1 MVNNFAHV
9 TGGADRNV
17 FGLTAALRDRGHEV
31 ALLATSGPDDVEDQ
45 GAFIYARVT
54 HASRD
59 ELGLVSRVDVAARA
73 LWNPDAAAAMRRL
86 LAEFRP
92 HVVHTHKL
100 YPQLSVAPIVVG
112 ARAGIPIV
120 QTLHDYELLSAG
132 QLDHRGGWVDHDEAK
147 LSYRALNTATFP
159 LRREVYARRVS
170 AWIACSRFVAAQY
183 RTKGISATVLPYFVE
198 SAEAVSPDFSS
209 RRGVVFVGRLSEEK
223 GVLDVID
230 LAELLPSID
239 IAVVGFGPLEGRVAE
254 ASRRLPNLDVVGRLD
269 REGVMSM
276 LRTAR
281 VFLMPSRWQEPGGIA
296 ALEAMSVGTPV
307 VAYETGGLAEY
318 VGDAEGGLVSRR
330 ARRRSL
336 ERAVSYTMT
345 RLAGASAPSVAL
357 RQSAAR
363 TPPNTTFR
371 ASKRST
377 GRCSP
382 DLGARDCT
390 FGSRSGSV
398 LYGPSSRHV
407 LQIAPA
413 NRSAKDLHGEVI
425 QRAGPFPPLP
435 GR

>member
-17 FGLTAALRDRGHEV
+17 FGLTAALRDQGHEV

-183 RTKGISATVLPYFVE
+183 RTKGISATVLPHFVE

-318 VGDAEGGLVSRR
+318 VGDAEGGLVIEASTAALARACGQLHDDEARWGECSKRGVEAIRR
-330 ARRRSL
+330 THAAEHYVPRVEEIYRSL
-336 ERAVSYTMT
+336 
-345 RLAGASAPSVAL
+345 LA
-357 RQSAAR
+357 
-363 TPPNTTFR
+363 
-371 ASKRST
+371 
-377 GRCSP
+377 
-382 DLGARDCT
+382 
-390 FGSRSGSV
+390 
-398 LYGPSSRHV
+398 
-407 LQIAPA
+407 
-413 NRSAKDLHGEVI
+413 
-425 QRAGPFPPLP
+425 
-435 GR
+435 